1 MRDKGLIYDI
11 KKFSIHDGPGIRTTI
26 FFKGCPLNCIWCHNP
41 ESIDD
46 RKEFL
51 YNKDNCVLCG
61 ECVKVCPEDAL
72 KIEGKKL
79 HFDREKCIFCG
90 ECEIACV
97 YRAREIVGKE
107 YSIEEI
113 LTEIDK
119 DKIIYEESG
128 GGVTLSGGEPLT
140 QMYFVEKLLV
150 RFKEKNI
157 HTALDTSGHTSW
169 ENLERIAETVDLFLY
184 DFKIFDEEK
193 HKKFIGKSNKLILE
207 NLKKLDKIHDN
218 INIRIPLILGTKEN
232 INTDNENIKSTIKFL
247 KETNIKKV
255 SLLPYHNGALH
266 KYKKLGKKYRNSEMK
281 GPNKE
286 IIELIKNKFENS
298 GFIVK
303 IGG

>member
-1 MRDKGLIYDI
+1 MKYNGLVYDI

-128 GGVTLSGGEPLT
+128 GGVTLSGGEPLN
-140 QMYFVEKLLV
+140 QIDFLEKLLP
-150 RFKEKNI
+150 RLKENNI
-157 HTALDTSGHTSW
+157 HTA
-169 ENLERIAETVDLFLY
+169 VD
-184 DFKIFDEEK
+184 
-193 HKKFIGKSNKLILE
+193 
-207 NLKKLDKIHDN
+207 
-218 INIRIPLILGTKEN
+218 
-232 INTDNENIKSTIKFL
+232 
-247 KETNIKKV
+247 
-255 SLLPYHNGALH
+255 
-266 KYKKLGKKYRNSEMK
+266 
-281 GPNKE
+281 
-286 IIELIKNKFENS
+286 
-298 GFIVK
+298 
-303 IGG
+303 

>member
-1 MRDKGLIYDI
+1 
-11 KKFSIHDGPGIRTTI
+11 
-26 FFKGCPLNCIWCHNP
+26 IWCHNP
-41 ESIDD
+41 ESIDG

-61 ECVKVCPEDAL
+61 ECVKTCPESAL
-72 KIEGKKL
+72 LIEDGKLKWN
-79 HFDREKCIFCG
+79 REKCTFCG

-128 GGVTLSGGEPLT
+128 GGVTVSGGEPLN
-140 QMYFVEKLLV
+140 QIDFVEKLLS
-150 RFKEKNI
+150 RLKEKNI
-157 HTALDTSGHTSW
+157 HTAVDTSGHTSW
-169 ENLERIAETVDLFLY
+169 RNLERIAETVDLFLY

-193 HKKFIGKSNKLILE
+193 HRKFIGKSNKLILE

-218 INIRIPLILGTKEN
+218 INIRMPLILGTKES
-232 INTDNENIKSTIKFL
+232 INTDDENIKSAIKFL

-266 KYKKLGKKYRNSEMK
+266 KYKKIGKNYNNSEMK
-281 GPNKE
+281 RPNKE
-286 IIELIKNKFENS
+286 LIELIKNKFENN